1 MKKTRFRKDIKS
13 SKCFSCPLKL
23 DSENLSKNY
32 EKLTSHKISLE
43 LLLSEIK
50 TSEIAVLSNSDKS
63 LNKIIIRVLLDLK
76 DNLKQMLEENQ
87 SKEKILEKKI
97 TDKKTILQKQLFKI
111 NKNEPQKN
119 KKETYEKNKNI
130 NISNLK
136 SEIFLLKT
144 LNFMAENYIKE
155 MENIIIKKHNEYNY
169 IKLCMYYTTIEEKEI
184 VCKEQKYYPLVTKL
198 LHKEIFDV
206 RKKFK
211 LVVSTKQY
219 QNDEIETTNQN
230 LMQLKDFIGKK
241 KNGYMDNKEII
252 PEESKEF
259 TQSIT
264 LNRMAN
270 NINNLMNIY
279 NKQKP
284 VENEYGDNIIIIDNL
299 DDESFNS
306 NEMSDLSKNEKN
318 KKLNINNNIHQLINL
333 NMNINFN
340 VNFDK
345 FFGNDYVIYNSDRNN
360 KDIIDLLNKNKK
372 KKGLSSTGSLPNI
385 FIDNIKDDNL
395 EFSINES
402 KNKMNDTNSVCKFN
416 NTNNNS
422 KEIINKDYLIT
433 N

>member
-1 MKKTRFRKDIKS
+1 MKKTRIRKDIKS

-32 EKLTSHKISLE
+32 EQLMSHKISLE

-76 DNLKQMLEENQ
+76 YNLNQMLEENQ
-87 SKEKILEKKI
+87 SKEKVLEKKI

-144 LNFMAENYIKE
+144 LNFMAENYIEE
-155 MENIIIKKHNEYNY
+155 MENIIMKKYNEYNY
-169 IKLCMYYTTIEEKEI
+169 LKFCMYNTSIEEKEI
-184 VCKEQKYYPLVTKL
+184 VCIEQKYYPLVTTL

-211 LVVSTKQY
+211 FVVSAKKY
-219 QNDEIETTNQN
+219 QNNEIETTNQN
-230 LMQLKDFIGKK
+230 LMQLKDFIAKK

-252 PEESKEF
+252 YEESKEF

-284 VENEYGDNIIIIDNL
+284 QENEYNDNIIIVDNF
-299 DDESFNS
+299 DEESFNS
-306 NEMSDLSKNEKN
+306 NEMSDLSKNDKN
-318 KKLNINNNIHQLINL
+318 KKININNNIQ
-333 NMNINFN
+333 
-340 VNFDK
+340 
-345 FFGNDYVIYNSDRNN
+345 
-360 KDIIDLLNKNKK
+360 
-372 KKGLSSTGSLPNI
+372 
-385 FIDNIKDDNL
+385 
-395 EFSINES
+395 
-402 KNKMNDTNSVCKFN
+402 
-416 NTNNNS
+416 
-422 KEIINKDYLIT
+422 
-433 N
+433 